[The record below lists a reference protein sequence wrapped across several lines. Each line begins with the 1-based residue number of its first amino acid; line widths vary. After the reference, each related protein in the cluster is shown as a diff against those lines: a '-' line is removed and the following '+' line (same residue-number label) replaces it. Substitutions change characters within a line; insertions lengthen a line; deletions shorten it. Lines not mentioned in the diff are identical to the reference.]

1 MRAQEHYARFSAPDE
16 YQARPSSRICTR
28 IVDGSIPLA
37 SWEISRRGPG
47 LLRHSSAPISQAFTY
62 AFHNRLCRL
71 PNTHAHGMHKVRA
84 RSRKQIDLDPHHDP
98 GLHIFAFA
106 AGLGAGAEEAQGVSR
121 SPPGTQTLPQC
132 SSTAGRNRS
141 DLISIS
147 APMTEA
153 KRGERRPSGMQ
164 KI

>member
-106 AGLGAGAEEAQGVSR
+106 AGLGAGAEEAQGESAARLLARKRFLSAVARQEETGPTR
-121 SPPGTQTLPQC
+121 SAL
-132 SSTAGRNRS
+132 ALR
-141 DLISIS
+141 
-147 APMTEA
+147 
-153 KRGERRPSGMQ
+153 
-164 KI
+164 